1 MDDWLPATTGLRLLA
16 ALAGLVLALLVERW
30 RPFRGR
36 SAGALRNDLHN
47 LTLWGAGAAIPQL
60 LPFIASIGVAEL
72 AQQHGIG
79 LLNRLSAPTAV
90 EILVTIAVLDA
101 LTYGLHRLYH
111 AWAPLWRLHR
121 VHHSDETLTAT
132 TGVRFHPGEVLISA
146 IVRVPLVALLGASVT
161 GIVVFEAA
169 LLAASQLQHANIR
182 LPGALDA
189 ALRRFLV
196 TPNFHR
202 VHHSRLRTQADSN
215 FGTVLTLWD
224 RLFGS
229 QHPDVEPEL
238 VAVGLPESGAATPA
252 SLAGLLA
259 MPFSRTGELPVHE
272 VLENRLEHS

>member
-1 MDDWLPATTGLRLLA
+1 MDDWLPATTGLRLAA
-16 ALAGLVLALLVERW
+16 ALAGLALAVLVERR

-47 LTLWGAGAAIPQL
+47 LALWCSGAAIPQL
-60 LPFIASIGVAEL
+60 LPFIAGVGVAEL
-72 AQQHGIG
+72 ARHNGIG
-79 LLNRLSAPTAV
+79 LLNLLSAPTAV

-101 LTYGLHRLYH
+101 ATYGLHRLYH
-111 AWAPLWRLHR
+111 AWPPLWRLHR
-121 VHHSDETLTAT
+121 VHHSDEMLTAT

-182 LPGALDA
+182 VPSALDA

-202 VHHSRLRTQADSN
+202 VHHSRQRTQADSN

-229 QHPDVEPEL
+229 AHPDVEPER
-238 VAVGLPESGAATPA
+238 VVVGLPESGAASPR
-252 SLAGLLA
+252 SLLGLLA
-259 MPFSRTGELPVHE
+259 MPFSRTRELRVHAP
-272 VLENRLEHS
+272 LENRL